1 MRSPRERTDLQT
13 GEETEEKTKRM
24 KCHRNKKTLSA
35 WEAGGSLLHLG
46 EEVGGNLK
54 GVTRLDHITRKEGG
68 R

>member
-1 MRSPRERTDLQT
+1 
-13 GEETEEKTKRM
+13 M

-35 WEAGGSLLHLG
+35 WEAGGGLLHLG

-54 GVTRLDHITRKEGG
+54 GVTRLDHMTRTEGG